1 MRYSLL
7 TSPENFVDEIDLI
20 ERLFDSGLDFLYIR
34 KPHLKDLAL
43 ERFLLAL
50 SEDIRKR
57 SFFCG
62 SPNVAE
68 NFGILGFHAPVKWIL
83 QNADAVS
90 RAGGLLS
97 VGANE
102 LSDIQ
107 EIPEPLLSRVAHI
120 VVPFREGSLSENVLV
135 ESDATDLAAGVENV
149 LVVSGI
155 WEFAD
160 PVSAWRR
167 LCKK

>member
-1 MRYSLL
+1 MHYSLL

-20 ERLFDSGLDFLYIR
+20 ERLFDSGLDFLYIQ

-50 SEDIRKR
+50 SEDIRQR

-62 SPNVAE
+62 SPNIAE
-68 NFGILGFHAPVKWIL
+68 NFGILGFHASVKWIL

-90 RAGGLLS
+90 RTLGLLS

-102 LSDIQ
+102 SSDIQ
-107 EIPEPLLSRVAHI
+107 KIPEPLAPRVAHV
-120 VVPFREGSLSENVLV
+120 VVPFREDSLSEKVLV
-135 ESDATDLAAGVENV
+135 ESDATELAPGMENV

>member
-20 ERLFDSGLDFLYIR
+20 EKLFDSGLDFLYIR
-34 KPHLKDLAL
+34 KPHLQDLAL

-57 SFFCG
+57 SFLCG
-62 SPNVAE
+62 SPNVAA
-68 NFGILGFHAPVKWIL
+68 NFGLLGFHASVQWIL
-83 QNADAVS
+83 QNADAAS
-90 RAGGLLS
+90 RADGRLS
-97 VGANE
+97 VGANA
-102 LSDIQ
+102 LSGIQ
-107 EIPEPLLSRVAHI
+107 AIPETLLPRVSHI
-120 VVPFREGSLSENVLV
+120 VVPPCEGSLSENVFV
-135 ESDATDLAAGVENV
+135 ESDATNLACGVRNFFI
-149 LVVSGI
+149 VSGI

-167 LCKK
+167 LCGK

>member
-7 TSPENFVDEIDLI
+7 TSSENFVDEIDLI

-57 SFFCG
+57 SFLCG
-62 SPNVAE
+62 SPNVAA
-68 NFGILGFHAPVKWIL
+68 NFGLLGFHASVKWIL
-83 QNADAVS
+83 QNAEAAF
-90 RAGGLLS
+90 RASGLLS
-97 VGANE
+97 VGANA

-107 EIPEPLLSRVAHI
+107 EIPKTLEPRIAHI
-120 VVPFREGSLSENVLV
+120 VLPYREGSLSEKVFV
-135 ESDATDLAAGVENV
+135 ECEATDLAEDVEN
-149 LVVSGI
+149 LFIVSGI

-167 LCKK
+167 LCGK